1 MPRSLFIATVVV
13 TALTVITGCARPV
26 PPQRQPEP
34 QPSVVA
40 SVDCDASGVQTYIGR
55 SWRVTLNDELLR
67 ASRSQVIRVM
77 WPGEPATLELNPA
90 RLNVL
95 LDKQNA
101 IQQLYCG

>member
-1 MPRSLFIATVVV
+1 MPRLLLAV

-26 PPQRQPEP
+26 APQPEP
-34 QPSVVA
+34 QPPVGA
-40 SVDCDASGVQTYIGR
+40 SVDCDASGVQSYIGR

-67 ASRSQVIRVM
+67 ASHSQVIRVM
-77 WPGEPATLELNPA
+77 WPGEPATLELNPV

-95 LDKQNA
+95 LDRQNT

>member
-1 MPRSLFIATVVV
+1 MPRLLFAV
-13 TALTVITGCARPV
+13 TALIVIAGCVRPV
-26 PPQRQPEP
+26 PPQPQPEP
-34 QPSVVA
+34 QPVA
-40 SVDCDASGVQTYIGR
+40 SVDCDASGVQAYLGR

-67 ASRSQVIRVM
+67 VSRSQVIRVM
-77 WPGEPATLELNPA
+77 WPGEPVTLELSPS